1 MVELEKNDPAAATSE
16 SGTGVQPEI
25 LSVLAHEL
33 RNPLAPIRNGIELL
47 RSICSD
53 PKQAEVV
60 DRVSR
65 QVVHLTRLV
74 NDLLDAARLRRGL
87 VTLQKRAVDFSEIVR
102 DALDAVQPAIDAR
115 RQSLLVSL
123 PATPVQMYCDP
134 TRLTQVLQNLLSN
147 ANRFTGEG
155 GSIWIKTIVA
165 DGNLSLEVA
174 DDGDGI
180 DPALLPRLFNVFAQ
194 GEQALHRPQG
204 GLGMGL
210 AIARNV
216 VEMHGGSIRAHS
228 LGRGRGSQFIVDIPI
243 ERQPSAD
250 SMEVAANANRLGQ
263 WRVLVVDDNSLV
275 ASSLADCLS
284 ELGYAVVT
292 AGSGEAAIALID
304 EFHPHAAILDVGLPG
319 MDGFELARQLRVRF
333 TSVVLVAVSGYSW
346 DMLRDADSA
355 VFAKYLVKPV
365 SPERIAA
372 AIEAELGRL
381 GVQVS

>member
-1 MVELEKNDPAAATSE
+1 MVELEKNDPASSAEAPAE
-16 SGTGVQPEI
+16 AVQPEI
-25 LSVLAHEL
+25 LAVLAHEL
-33 RNPLAPIRNGIELL
+33 RNPLAPIRNGVELL

-60 DRVSR
+60 DMVSR
-65 QVVHLTRLV
+65 QVVHLTRLL
-74 NDLLDAARLRRGL
+74 NDLLDASRLRQGL
-87 VTLQKRAVDFSEIVR
+87 VTLQKRTVDFSEIVR

-155 GSIWIKTIVA
+155 GSIWIKTEVA

-180 DPALLPRLFNVFAQ
+180 DPSLLPRLFNVFAQ

-210 AIARNV
+210 VIARNV
-216 VEMHGGSIRAHS
+216 VEMHGGTIRAHS

-243 ERQPSAD
+243 EPQPSAD
-250 SMEVAANANRLGQ
+250 LIDAAANANQLGQ
-263 WRVLVVDDNSLV
+263 WRVLVVDDNPLV
-275 ASSLADCLS
+275 AISLTDCLK
-284 ELGYAVVT
+284 ELGYDVVT
-292 AGSGEAAIALID
+292 ANSGEAAIALID
-304 EFHPHAAILDVGLPG
+304 EFHPHAAVLDVGLPG
-319 MDGFELARQLRVRF
+319 MDGFELAKQLRGRF
-333 TSVVLVAVSGYSW
+333 ASVVLVAVSGYSW
-346 DMLRDADSA
+346 DMLREADAT

-365 SPERIAA
+365 SPERIVV

-381 GVQVS
+381 DVQLP